1 MTTYYI
7 TKYTT
12 TTGKIIV
19 VNAAESPKDNGYVPL
34 RLTGHHFP
42 TGFYLGRDVFTD
54 EAEARAAV
62 IEARDKRI
70 ASLEKQIAK
79 LRKVEPSIQ

>member
-1 MTTYYI
+1 MPKYFV
-7 TKYTT
+7 TKYATT
-12 TTGKIIV
+12 DGKIIV
-19 VNAAESPKDNGYVPL
+19 KQDMKLSSCGKYVRSESRGWVM
-34 RLTGHHFP
+34 FQ
-42 TGFYLGRDVFTD
+42 LGRDVFTD